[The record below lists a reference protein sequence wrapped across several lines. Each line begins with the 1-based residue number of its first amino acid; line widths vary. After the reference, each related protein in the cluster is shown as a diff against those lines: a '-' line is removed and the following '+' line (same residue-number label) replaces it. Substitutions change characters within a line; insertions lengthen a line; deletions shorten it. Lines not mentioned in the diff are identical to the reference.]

1 MTGSDSPSRESN
13 PTSINN
19 AIKQLTHE
27 IIGLETL
34 LGEIQGGPPLGP
46 EVASAEK
53 EKEAVPS
60 VMETMT
66 STASRIHKLTERI
79 SIARN
84 MIRESLF

>member
-1 MTGSDSPSRESN
+1 MTGPDSPSRDSN
-13 PTSINN
+13 SANINN
-19 AIKQLTHE
+19 AIKQLTDE

-46 EVASAEK
+46 EVATA

-66 STASRIHKLTERI
+66 TTAGRIHKLTERI